1 MGYYS
6 EKLAG
11 ARLRRCY
18 EIAPPRVMR
27 YLDSEVLHVVSKIDP
42 EDTVLELGCGY
53 GRAACEF
60 AKAAR
65 RVVGIDTARESL
77 ALGRELAGQRSNCEF
92 VEMDAAEMSFS
103 DAAFDLTACIQNG
116 ICAFNVDPLTLVRE
130 AVRVT
135 RPGGV
140 ILFSSYAERFWPHRL
155 EWFELQ
161 AREGLL
167 GEIDYEKT
175 GGGVIVCRDGFRA
188 GAMDGAEF
196 REICRELGLEPEITE
211 VDGSSI
217 FFEVSKSP

>member
-18 EIAPPRVMR
+18 EIAPSRVRR
-27 YLDSEVLHVVSKIDP
+27 YLDSEVRQVVSRISP

-53 GRAACEF
+53 GRAAFEL

-65 RVVGIDTARESL
+65 RFIGIDTASENLEL
-77 ALGRELAGQRSNCEF
+77 ARELTDPESNCEF
-92 VEMDAAEMSFS
+92 IEMDATRMSFP
-103 DAAFDLTACIQNG
+103 DDEFDLVACIQNG
-116 ICAFNVDPLTLVRE
+116 ICAFNVDPVMLVRE
-130 AVRVT
+130 ATRVT
-135 RPGGV
+135 KPGCTV
-140 ILFSSYAERFWPHRL
+140 IFSSYTESFWPHRL

-161 AREGLL
+161 AKEGLL

-175 GGGVIVCRDGFRA
+175 GNGVIVCRDGFRA
-188 GAMDGAEF
+188 GAMCEDEF
-196 REICRELGLEPEITE
+196 RAICRKLAVEPEITE

-217 FFEVSKSP
+217 FFEVRKSS